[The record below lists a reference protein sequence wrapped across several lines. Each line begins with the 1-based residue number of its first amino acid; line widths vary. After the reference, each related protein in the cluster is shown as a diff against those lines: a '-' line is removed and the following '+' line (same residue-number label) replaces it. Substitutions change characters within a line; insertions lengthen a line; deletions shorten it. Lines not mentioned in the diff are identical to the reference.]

1 MNFSFLDILTF
12 IQTILTKVG
21 EIFVAVDFMPKFVAF
36 LGQLL
41 NGSIGSVL

>member
-1 MNFSFLDILTF
+1 MNFNFLDVMAF
-12 IQTILTKVG
+12 IQAFLTKVG